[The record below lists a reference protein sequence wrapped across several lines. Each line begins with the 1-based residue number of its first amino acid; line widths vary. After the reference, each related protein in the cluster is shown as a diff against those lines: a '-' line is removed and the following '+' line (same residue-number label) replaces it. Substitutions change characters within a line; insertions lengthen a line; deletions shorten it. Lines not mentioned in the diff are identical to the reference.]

1 MSVKRRKYDTRTILI
16 VLFVIVVIA
25 AGYILITNLPA
36 EEDWLTPEE
45 LLGNKNTYLDGR
57 TIVVRGYYDSNER
70 AIVSTTK
77 NVEKSILPLNY
88 SSVKNA
94 TDILRDGV
102 KFDFTG
108 ILEAVDTGGSVPPG
122 TVVVFVA
129 EQIKPV

>member
-57 TIVVRGYYDSNER
+57 TIVVRGYYDSNEG

-77 NVEKSILPLNY
+77 NVEKSILPLDY
-88 SSVKNA
+88 SNVKNA

>member
-1 MSVKRRKYDTRTILI
+1 MSVKRRKYDTKTILI

-94 TDILRDGV
+94 TDILKDGV

-108 ILEAVDTGGSVPPG
+108 ILESVDTGGSVPPG